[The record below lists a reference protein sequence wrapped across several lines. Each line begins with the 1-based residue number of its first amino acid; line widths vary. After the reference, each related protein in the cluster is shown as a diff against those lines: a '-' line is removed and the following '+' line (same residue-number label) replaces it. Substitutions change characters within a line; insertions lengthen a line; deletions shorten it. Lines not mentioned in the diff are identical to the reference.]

1 MRHLEE
7 SGNSTASL
15 NIKKQQKT
23 PKSAKKC
30 IFENPNEAIDGQKPF
45 FLFFLWMYFFMGNQ
59 KMVSKFWVFWRKGG
73 LGPKMAPPG
82 V

>member
-23 PKSAKKC
+23 PKLAKKR
-30 IFENPNEAIDGQKPF
+30 IFENQDEALDGQNPR
-45 FLFFLWMYFFMGNQ
+45 FLFFPWMYFFMENP
-59 KMVSKFWVFWRKGG
+59 KMVSKFWVFWGKGG
-73 LGPKMAPPG
+73 LGPKNGPP
-82 V
+82 